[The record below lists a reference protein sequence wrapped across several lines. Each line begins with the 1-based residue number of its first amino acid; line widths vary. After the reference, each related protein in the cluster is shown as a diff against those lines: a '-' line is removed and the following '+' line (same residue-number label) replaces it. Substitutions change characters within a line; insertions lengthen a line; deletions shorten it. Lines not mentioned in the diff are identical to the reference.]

1 VLAAELAALDFCY
14 VTTTGRTTGRP
25 HRIEIW
31 FAAHPEHDT
40 IFMLSGGRERADW
53 VRNLVASPRCT
64 VAIGA
69 STFVGYGRVIEGTDD
84 DELARTLV
92 HDKYAQ
98 GDDLA
103 SWRATALPVA
113 IDLTPPNES

>member
-1 VLAAELAALDFCY
+1 MLAAGLAALDFCY
-14 VTTTGRTTGRP
+14 VTTTGRATGQP

-31 FAAHPEHDT
+31 FAAPPGRDT

-53 VRNLVASPRCT
+53 VRNLVASPRCS
-64 VAIGA
+64 VDIGDK
-69 STFVGYGRVIEGTDD
+69 TFVGYGRVIEATDD

-98 GDDLA
+98 GDDLQ
-103 SWRATALPVA
+103 SWRASALPVA
-113 IDLTPPNES
+113 IDLAPPD

>member
-14 VTTTGRTTGRP
+14 VTTTGRTTGQP

-31 FAAHPEHDT
+31 FAAHPGHDT
-40 IFMLSGGRERADW
+40 IFMLSGGGGRADW
-53 VRNLVASPRCT
+53 VRNLVAVPRCS
-64 VAIGA
+64 VEIGNA
-69 STFVGYGRVIEGTDD
+69 TFVGHGRVIDATAD

-98 GDDLA
+98 GDELR

-113 IDLTPPNES
+113 IDLTPAD